1 MITKDTADLRAV
13 TIIPAAPEHGQAV
26 YELLCELE
34 GKDLDRGGFF
44 WAYEANLWDENI
56 LCFLALCGEQPVG
69 FASLHVQRLLHHLAA
84 VGEIQEIIV
93 AREFRGRG
101 IGQALFQKAREA
113 AVERSCV
120 QLEVCCRRTRT
131 QSHAF
136 YEKMGMENTHFKFCL
151 PLSGD

>member
-1 MITKDTADLRAV
+1 MITKDMAELTEV
-13 TIIPAAPEHGQAV
+13 SIIPATPEHGPAV

-34 GKDLDRGGFF
+34 GEDLDREGFF

-56 LCFLALCGEQPVG
+56 LCFLAMWEDRPVG

-101 IGQALFQKAREA
+101 VGRALFQKAREA

-151 PLSGD
+151 PLLGN

>member
-1 MITKDTADLRAV
+1 MITKEITV
-13 TIIPAAPEHGQAV
+13 IPAAPEHGQAV
-26 YELLCELE
+26 YGLLCELE
-34 GKDLDRGGFF
+34 GEDLDREGFF

-56 LCFLALCGEQPVG
+56 LYFLALYEDKPVG
-69 FASLHVQRLLHHLAA
+69 FVSLHVQRLLHHLAA

-101 IGQALFQKAREA
+101 IGQALVQKAREA

-120 QLEVCCRRTRT
+120 QLEVCCRRTRI

-136 YEKMGMENTHFKFCL
+136 YEKMGMENTHFKFSQ
-151 PLSGD
+151 PLEKN